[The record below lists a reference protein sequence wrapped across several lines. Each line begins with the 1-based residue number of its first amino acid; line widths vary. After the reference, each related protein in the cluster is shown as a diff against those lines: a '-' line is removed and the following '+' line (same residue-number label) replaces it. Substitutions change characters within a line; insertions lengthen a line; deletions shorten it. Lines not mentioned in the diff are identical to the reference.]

1 MRLRTQIGFVIVL
14 AASLVAGWLW
24 FSGWEG
30 VAESGHKSDR
40 RSSATVVLVEA
51 LDLAQDRVV
60 VQAIG
65 TGEALRSASLH
76 PTVAG
81 EVVEVLFEAEQ
92 RVERGAPL
100 VRLDDKHERLAVRLA
115 RVAEKEARRQV
126 KRLEKLVP
134 SGTVSIVRLQTAQ
147 AELEIAGLRLAQ
159 AKADLEDKTLFAP
172 FDGVIGLSQVDR
184 GDRVTDATLIAI
196 LDDRSALLV
205 EFDVAE
211 EYTNRIEV
219 GDPIWLRPWTM
230 RDRDLQGTIYA
241 TDSRIDPTTRSL
253 RVKARIANPGETIR
267 PGTSFEVRLVFT
279 GRSYPS
285 IREVAVLWS
294 RDGAYVWRVVDGR
307 AEKVFV
313 KVIRRDRGR
322 ILVDGPLQ
330 VGDLMV
336 VEGVQGLRDGQVVEP
351 RPFGYGQAGALD
363 RIRIDRTH
371 TVGSINPVSP
381 IYINKVEQIHAVD
394 GIADGDSH
402 RPRSA
407 LGPSGHSGFS

>member
-1 MRLRTQIGFVIVL
+1 MRLRTQIGFIIVL
-14 AASLVAGWLW
+14 AAALVGGWLW
-24 FSGWEG
+24 FLGWEG
-30 VAESGHKSDR
+30 VAESGRKSDR
-40 RSSATVVLVEA
+40 RSSATLVLVEA

-92 RVERGAPL
+92 RVEQGAPL

-126 KRLEKLVP
+126 KRLEKLAS
-134 SGTVSIVRLQTAQ
+134 SGAVSTVRLQTAH
-147 AELEIAGLRLAQ
+147 AELESAGLRLAQ

-172 FDGVIGLSQVDR
+172 FDGVIGLSQVDK

-205 EFDVAE
+205 EFDLAE
-211 EYTNRIEV
+211 GYTNRIKV
-219 GDPIWLRPWTM
+219 GDPISMRPWTM
-230 RDRDLQGTIYA
+230 PDRDLQGTIYA

-253 RVKARIANPGETIR
+253 RVKARIPNPGETIR

-294 RDGAYVWRVVDGR
+294 RDGAYVWRVVGGR

-336 VEGVQGLRDGQVVEP
+336 VEGVQGLRDGQLVEP
-351 RPFGYGQAGALD
+351 LPFGNGQTGA
-363 RIRIDRTH
+363 I
-371 TVGSINPVSP
+371 GP
-381 IYINKVEQIHAVD
+381 
-394 GIADGDSH
+394 
-402 RPRSA
+402 
-407 LGPSGHSGFS
+407 LGNSGFS

>member
-1 MRLRTQIGFVIVL
+1 MRLRTQIGSVIVL
-14 AASLVAGWLW
+14 AAALVAGWLW
-24 FSGWEG
+24 FAGWEG
-30 VAESGHKSDR
+30 VAEPAHKGDR

-65 TGEALRSASLH
+65 TGEALRSASLY

-81 EVVEVLFEAEQ
+81 EVIEVLFEAEQ

-115 RVAEKEARRQV
+115 RVVEKEARRQV

-134 SGTVSIVRLQTAQ
+134 SGTVSIVRLETAR
-147 AELEIAGLRLAQ
+147 AELEIAGLRRAQ
-159 AKADLEDKTLFAP
+159 AKADLEDRTLFAP
-172 FDGVIGLSQVDR
+172 FDGIIGLSQVDK
-184 GDRVTDATLIAI
+184 GDRVTDATMIAT

-211 EYTNRIEV
+211 EYTNRIKV
-219 GDPIWLRPWTM
+219 GDPVSLRPWTM
-230 RDRDLQGTIYA
+230 PDSDLQGTIYA

-253 RVKARIANPGETIR
+253 RVKARIPNPGETIR
-267 PGTSFEVRLVFT
+267 PGTSFVVRLVFT

-285 IREVAVLWS
+285 VREVAVLWS
-294 RDGAYVWRVVDGR
+294 RDGAYVWRVVGGR

-313 KVIRRDRGR
+313 KVIRRDGGR
-322 ILVDGPLQ
+322 VLVDGPLQ

-336 VEGVQGLRDGQVVEP
+336 VEGVQGLRDGQLVEP
-351 RPFGYGQAGALD
+351 RPFGYGEAGA
-363 RIRIDRTH
+363 T
-371 TVGSINPVSP
+371 
-381 IYINKVEQIHAVD
+381 
-394 GIADGDSH
+394 
-402 RPRSA
+402 
-407 LGPSGHSGFS
+407 GPSGHSGFS

>member
-1 MRLRTQIGFVIVL
+1 MRLRTQIGFIVVL
-14 AASLVAGWLW
+14 VASLVAGWLW
-24 FSGWEG
+24 FPGWEG
-30 VAESGHKSDR
+30 VAESGRKSER
-40 RSSATVVLVEA
+40 RSGATLVLVEA

-65 TGEALRSASLH
+65 TGEALRSASLY

-92 RVERGAPL
+92 RVEQGAPL

-115 RVAEKEARRQV
+115 RVAQKEARRQV

-134 SGTVSIVRLQTAQ
+134 SGTVSIVRLETAQ
-147 AELEIAGLRLAQ
+147 AELESAGLRLAQ
-159 AKADLEDKTLFAP
+159 AEANLEDKTLFAP
-172 FDGVIGLSQVDR
+172 FDGVIGLSQVDK

-205 EFDVAE
+205 EFDLAE
-211 EYTNRIEV
+211 EYTNRIKV
-219 GDPIWLRPWTM
+219 GDPISVRPWTM

-253 RVKARIANPGETIR
+253 RVKARIPNPGETIR

-294 RDGAYVWRVVDGR
+294 RDGAYVWRVVGGR

-336 VEGVQGLRDGQVVEP
+336 VEGVQGLRDGQLVEP
-351 RPFGYGQAGALD
+351 RPFGYGQAGAM
-363 RIRIDRTH
+363 
-371 TVGSINPVSP
+371 
-381 IYINKVEQIHAVD
+381 
-394 GIADGDSH
+394 
-402 RPRSA
+402 
-407 LGPSGHSGFS
+407 GPSGHGGHS

>member
-1 MRLRTQIGFVIVL
+1 MRLRTQIGFTIVL

-24 FSGWEG
+24 FPGWDG
-30 VAESGHKSDR
+30 VAESGRKSDR
-40 RSSATVVLVEA
+40 RSSATLVLVEA

-76 PTVAG
+76 PSVAG

-100 VRLDDKHERLAVRLA
+100 VRLDDKHERLAIRLA
-115 RVAEKEARRQV
+115 RVAQKEARRQV

-147 AELEIAGLRLAQ
+147 AELEIASLRLAQ
-159 AKADLEDKTLFAP
+159 AKADLGDKTLFAP
-172 FDGVIGLSQVDR
+172 FDGVIGLSQVDK

-205 EFDVAE
+205 EFDLAE
-211 EYTNRIEV
+211 EFTDRIKV
-219 GDPIWLRPWTM
+219 GDPVSLRPWTM

-294 RDGAYVWRVVDGR
+294 RDGAYVWRVVDAR

-313 KVIRRDRGR
+313 EVIRRDGGR

-330 VGDLMV
+330 VGDLVV
-336 VEGVQGLRDGQVVEP
+336 VEGVQGLRDGQRVEP
-351 RPFGYGQAGALD
+351 RPFGYGQTGA
-363 RIRIDRTH
+363 I
-371 TVGSINPVSP
+371 
-381 IYINKVEQIHAVD
+381 
-394 GIADGDSH
+394 
-402 RPRSA
+402 
-407 LGPSGHSGFS
+407 GPSGQSGFS

>member
-1 MRLRTQIGFVIVL
+1 MVL

-40 RSSATVVLVEA
+40 RWSATLVLVEA

-76 PTVAG
+76 ATVAG

-115 RVAEKEARRQV
+115 RVAEKEARRQF

-134 SGTVSIVRLQTAQ
+134 SGAVSIVRLETAQ

-172 FDGVIGLSQVDR
+172 FDGVIGLSQVDK

-205 EFDVAE
+205 EFDLAE

-219 GDPIWLRPWTM
+219 GDPISLRPWTM

-253 RVKARIANPGETIR
+253 RVKARIPNPGETIR

-279 GRSYPS
+279 GRFYPS

-313 KVIRRDRGR
+313 EVIRRDRGR

-336 VEGVQGLRDGQVVEP
+336 VEGVQGLRDGQPVEP
-351 RPFGYGQAGALD
+351 MPFGNGQAGA
-363 RIRIDRTH
+363 I
-371 TVGSINPVSP
+371 G
-381 IYINKVEQIHAVD
+381 A
-394 GIADGDSH
+394 
-402 RPRSA
+402 
-407 LGPSGHSGFS
+407 SGNSGFS